1 MEVDPFEI
9 ALQVGNALAALE
21 APFYL
26 GGSLAISIH
35 GFPRA
40 TMDAGIVAE
49 MKTGQGERLAEL
61 LGDAFYADA
70 QAMEKAVQDKR
81 SFNVIH
87 LETAFKV
94 DVFVCDDSP
103 FSRES
108 FSRSRAEPIGKG
120 GASVR
125 VATAEDTVL
134 HKLLWY
140 RKGGATSDQQ
150 WKDLVG
156 VLKVQGQ
163 AIDGDYLAHWAK
175 DLGLEGLLDKA
186 LKETSADFP

>member
-1 MEVDPFEI
+1 MEMDPFEI
-9 ALQVGNALAALE
+9 ALQVGNALAALD

-26 GGSLAISIH
+26 GGSLASSIH

-40 TMDAGIVAE
+40 TVDADIVAE
-49 MKTGQGERLAEL
+49 MKTGQGEKLARL

-70 QAMEKAVQDKR
+70 QAMENAVRDKR

-87 LETAFKV
+87 LATAFKV

-108 FSRSRAEPIGKG
+108 FSRSRTQPIGKG
-120 GASVR
+120 GACIR
-125 VATAEDTVL
+125 VATPEDTVL

-140 RKGGATSDQQ
+140 RKGGETSDQQ

-163 AIDGDYLAHWAK
+163 AIDGGYLARWAK
-175 DLGLEGLLDKA
+175 DLSLEGLLDKA
-186 LKETSADFP
+186 LKEAATNFP